1 MVLIGGSILLLAVRR
16 LREYRLKERYT
27 LMFLFIGL
35 PFLALSLFPGV
46 PGWVAEKLAIE
57 YRTLTLLCV
66 VAFFLLISLELLTI
80 VSVQDRRISTL
91 TQMVAILMQDRQQ
104 SSSPSSPVEK

>member
-27 LMFLFIGL
+27 LIFLFTGL
-35 PFLALSLFPGV
+35 PFLVLSLFPGV
-46 PGWVAEKLAIE
+46 PGWVALKLGIE
-57 YRTLTLLCV
+57 YRTLSLLCV
-66 VAFFLLISLELLTI
+66 VTFFLLMTLELLTI

-91 TQMVAILMQDRQQ
+91 TQMVAILMEERQNG
-104 SSSPSSPVEK
+104 SNPPANPK